1 MMVHVSVVNAI
12 KDFVSLFVMLFF
24 IYCMVCL
31 VTGNMWPIEIL
42 TGTLRLLAR
51 VSIDILRAVSSC
63 LWRFAH

>member
-51 VSIDILRAVSSC
+51 VSIDILRAASSC

>member
-1 MMVHVSVVNAI
+1 MMVHVSVANAI

>member
-24 IYCMVCL
+24 IYCIVCL

>member
-42 TGTLRLLAR
+42 SGTLRLLAR